1 MWPAARAYVADLER
15 RFGRSAL
22 SAIVV
27 MTFVNAVADGNAH
40 FFAQFYCK
48 LDLQLPPSEAQ
59 GMLIPLRG
67 AWALKPLWGT
77 LTDAFPLCGYR
88 YKPYVGLM
96 GALGCIA
103 MVLLFSLPPSTAL
116 AACCFLMISICTGWV
131 DVLCNAVI
139 TSACRAE
146 ADGGRKG
153 AADLQAM
160 SIAVFAVGSLVGNA
174 LGGLMFTLSG
184 GSARQCFGFS
194 ALFPA
199 ALLLLAR
206 SMDEPKAAPSSGSGG
221 GSRLESVRGAY
232 EALRPAGAGGGAV
245 LQAALFVALSA
256 AIVPVCIICSAEE
269 REKKKLSHWFGAK
282 DFRFYQDELGSA
294 VGESQRFERIRRS
307 TSRLLRSTLTQ
318 TVVTGQSRC
327 SPAVSRRLPHSA
339 VAVVVLARAWP
350 ASV

>member
-1 MWPAARAYVADLER
+1 MSGVLELR
-15 RFGRSAL
+15 L
-22 SAIVV
+22 Q
-27 MTFVNAVADGNAH
+27 H
-40 FFAQFYCK
+40 QAQSLEASRLLDNCK

-184 GSARQCFGFS
+184 GSARQCFGLS
-194 ALFPA
+194 TLFPA

-206 SMDEPKAAPSSGSGG
+206 SMDEPKAAPSGSGG

-256 AIVPVCIICSAEE
+256 AIVPVCIMALCSAEE
-269 REKKKLSHWFGAK
+269 RERRKNYRIGLEQKTFVFTRTSWAQQLGNRSVLNGSGDRPV
-282 DFRFYQDELGSA
+282 DFC
-294 VGESQRFERIRRS
+294 V
-307 TSRLLRSTLTQ
+307 LR
-318 TVVTGQSRC
+318 
-327 SPAVSRRLPHSA
+327 
-339 VAVVVLARAWP
+339 
-350 ASV
+350 

>member
-1 MWPAARAYVADLER
+1 MWPAARAYVADLDR

-116 AACCFLMISICTGWV
+116 AACCFLMVSICTGWV

-206 SMDEPKAAPSSGSGG
+206 SMDEPKAAPSSGSGSSG

-232 EALRPAGAGGGAV
+232 AALRPGGAGGGAV

-256 AIVPVCIICSAEE
+256 AIVPVLMHYMLRRRE
-269 REKKKLSHWFGAK
+269 REEKTITLVSGK
-282 DFRFYQDELGSA
+282 
-294 VGESQRFERIRRS
+294 
-307 TSRLLRSTLTQ
+307 RLL
-318 TVVTGQSRC
+318 V
-327 SPAVSRRLPHSA
+327 LPGRVGLSSWGIA
-339 VAVVVLARAWP
+339 AF
-350 ASV
+350 

>member
-40 FFAQFYCK
+40 FFAQYYCK

-116 AACCFLMISICTGWV
+116 AACCFLMVSICTGWV

-194 ALFPA
+194 TLFPA

-232 EALRPAGAGGGAV
+232 EALRPGGAGGGAV

-256 AIVPVCIICSAEE
+256 AIVPVCIMLRRRE
-269 REKKKLSHWFGAK
+269 REEKTIALVWSK
-282 DFRFYQDELGSA
+282 RPCFYQDELGSA